1 MLDQDLATSLG
12 AALRGEA
19 LTPDDAGYEA
29 ARALYNGMIDLRP
42 AVIARCADP
51 ADVIVAVNFGR
62 ENRLAVAIRGGGH
75 NGAGFA
81 SVDGGLVIDLSAMR
95 GVRVDPEARTVRVA
109 GGCTWGDVDHATHAF
124 GLAVPSGI
132 FSTTGVA
139 GLTLGGGHGYL
150 SRRHGLTCDNLV
162 EADVV
167 LADGRFVTANAES
180 HPELFWALR
189 GGGGNFGVATSFV
202 FRGHPATTVFG
213 GPVAFDVAEAG
224 TIMRRYRDWLPTAD
238 EDLCVFLGLK
248 SVPSADPFPRE
259 HWGRRICLLMTCHN
273 GPAAAGRAAMAGL
286 FEGLPEPWFDWRS
299 EMPYPAVQSL
309 FDGVLPSGLQWY
321 WQADFVRELPDAAIE
336 AHLAAAARAPSELS
350 VMHLYPID
358 GAVRRRPSDATAWAC
373 RDATWSMVIAGI
385 DPDPAKAPA
394 LTAWARAYWQAVH
407 PFNPGGANPNFMMDD
422 EAPARLRATFGA
434 NYPRLAAAKRRYDP
448 ENLLRRNHNIPP
460 A

>member
-19 LTPDDAGYEA
+19 LTPDDEGYEA

-180 HPELFWALR
+180 HPELSWALR

-321 WQADFVRELPDAAIE
+321 WQARLRPRAPRRRDRGAPRRGRPRPERALGDAPLPDRRRGAAS
-336 AHLAAAARAPSELS
+336 P
-350 VMHLYPID
+350 
-358 GAVRRRPSDATAWAC
+358 VRRDRLGLPRRDLVDGDRRDRPRSGEGSRAHGVGA
-373 RDATWSMVIAGI
+373 RLLAGG
-385 DPDPAKAPA
+385 AS
-394 LTAWARAYWQAVH
+394 
-407 PFNPGGANPNFMMDD
+407 FNPGGAYPNFMMDD

-448 ENLLRRNHNIPP
+448 ENFFRRNHNIPP